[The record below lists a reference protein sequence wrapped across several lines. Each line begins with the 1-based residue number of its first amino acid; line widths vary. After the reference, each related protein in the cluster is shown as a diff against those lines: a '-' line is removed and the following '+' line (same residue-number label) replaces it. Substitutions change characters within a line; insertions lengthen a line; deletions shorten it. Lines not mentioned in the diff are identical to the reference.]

1 MARTASI
8 ARFQFGS
15 SVALVAVYFGF
26 TYLGMLDL
34 RGTPLSLSTGL
45 FCLLLAPEFYA
56 PMRRLAAHYHDRAN
70 ALAAVAELHRE
81 VNRAEAVIVRR
92 ARMSGASWAQI
103 ARLLGVSRQA
113 VHKKYAKRVQPGLAP
128 TRRR

>member
-1 MARTASI
+1 MGKQEMS
-8 ARFQFGS
+8 
-15 SVALVAVYFGF
+15 ALVIQAGDDDP
-26 TYLGMLDL
+26 LG
-34 RGTPLSLSTGL
+34 
-45 FCLLLAPEFYA
+45 
-56 PMRRLAAHYHDRAN
+56 

-113 VHKKYAKRVQPGLAP
+113 VHKKYGG
-128 TRRR
+128 TRFSRD